1 MKHMS
6 KDRGTKNIK
15 KAPADRSQGKSKPP
29 SSYKSEGKSGIDKQP
44 TREAFV
50 PKPEPKS
57 KGDKS

>member
-1 MKHMS
+1 MS

-15 KAPADRSQGKSKPP
+15 KAPADRSQGKGKAP

-50 PKPEPKS
+50 PKPESKS
-57 KGDKS
+57 KGGDKS